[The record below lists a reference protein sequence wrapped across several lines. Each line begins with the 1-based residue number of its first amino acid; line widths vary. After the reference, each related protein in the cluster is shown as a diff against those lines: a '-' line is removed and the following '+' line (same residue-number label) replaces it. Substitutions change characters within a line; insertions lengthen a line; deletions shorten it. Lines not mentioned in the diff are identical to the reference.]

1 MILKSLS
8 RKSGAA
14 QLLQY
19 LFQENKTSESQKPL
33 IITHNIRSKS
43 LDSWSTA
50 FEENEQFRIHK
61 RKDNIKVYHTVMS
74 FSNKDK
80 QQISNS
86 KLTAIAQKY
95 ISLQG
100 NDNLYVGTAH
110 YDKDHIHLHLV
121 MSGTKYLTGETNRKT
136 KDDFHKLKLSM
147 DAYQLENFPE
157 LTHSLPNH
165 GKSKEILGKNHTQ
178 VIDSRNGRVSK
189 KEKLLKEI
197 ETVYNQATSQESFLI
212 ELEKRGLTP
221 YFRNGILTGVTLPNS
236 LKFRL
241 TRLGFDS
248 DKLSL
253 LNTIPSNNK
262 EVLLEQISLEKLRSK
277 QLTPDIIPTD
287 QNSILESI
295 RKRFNGRDTIER

>member
-8 RKSGAA
+8 RKSGTA

-19 LFQENKTSESQKPL
+19 LFQENKTPESQKPL

-61 RKDNIKVYHTVMS
+61 RKDNIKVYHTVLS

-80 QQISNS
+80 QHISNS
-86 KLTAIAQKY
+86 KLTTIAQKY

-100 NDNLYVGTAH
+100 KDNLYVGTAH

-157 LTHSLPNH
+157 LTHSLPHH
-165 GKSKEILGKNHTQ
+165 GKSIELLRKNHLP

-189 KEKLLKEI
+189 KEMILREI
-197 ETVYNQATSQESFLI
+197 ETVYNQATSQESFFI

-221 YFRNGILTGVTLPNS
+221 YYRNGKLTGITLPNS

-253 LNTIPSNNK
+253 LNTIPSSNK
-262 EVLLEQISLEKLRSK
+262 EVLLEQSSLEKLRSK
-277 QLTPDIIPTD
+277 QLTQEIIPTD